1 MQIYIYIK
9 ISFDDIEEYIVNINI
24 HMKMLF
30 NLERSMIILKY

>member
-1 MQIYIYIK
+1 MQIYIK